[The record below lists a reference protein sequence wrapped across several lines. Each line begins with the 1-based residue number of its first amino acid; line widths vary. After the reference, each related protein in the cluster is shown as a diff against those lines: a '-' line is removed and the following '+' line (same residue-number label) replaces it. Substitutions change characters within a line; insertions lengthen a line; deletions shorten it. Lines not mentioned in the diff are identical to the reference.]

1 MSAVY
6 NLSDLYVG
14 DVLVS
19 KKGRLSLF
27 PHKVIVGVEE
37 DLVGAFFRSREERH
51 QNMSFYSYSL
61 FPHFSSFGQVLGLYE
76 DKKLSKKEGCYLTHL
91 EPLYPYLNQQAPDFT
106 HQFLLR
112 TSFITDNELLS
123 CYVKLRELEGKRNS
137 SVVFE
142 NQPTIDYLHYKLGF
156 LEGKA
161 VRLSEKSGVRLQI
174 SDTELS
180 FDNFYQLGFHAA
192 YHYYQ
197 YHPEELAKG
206 TENNEEFIQQK
217 FAESVMLHNM
227 IYHKEKPMLKVKID
241 ERK

>member
-1 MSAVY
+1 MTAVY

-19 KKGRLSLF
+19 KHDGVFLF
-27 PHKVIVGVEE
+27 PHKVIVEVEE
-37 DLVGAFFRSREERH
+37 DLVGMFFRSKEERH
-51 QNMSFYSYSL
+51 QNTPFYSYSL
-61 FPHFSSFGQVLGLYE
+61 FPRFRSFGQVLGRYE
-76 DKKLSKKEGCYLTHL
+76 EKKSSKKEGCYLAHL
-91 EPLYPYLNQQAPDFT
+91 EPLYSYLEKQDSNFT

-112 TSFITDNELLS
+112 SSFITDDELFL
-123 CYVKLRELEGKRNS
+123 CYGKLRELESKDHS

-142 NQPTIDYLHYKLGF
+142 NQPTLDYLHYKLGF
-156 LEGKA
+156 LEGRAK
-161 VRLSEKSGVRLQI
+161 RLSEKSQVSMQFT
-174 SDTELS
+174 DNELS

-192 YHYYQ
+192 YHYYE
-197 YHPEELAKG
+197 YHPDELKFSLG
-206 TENNEEFIQQK
+206 EEFIQEK